1 MVGIVGQS
9 QEEGCVV
16 GGIEEGSP
24 AEKAGLKL
32 GDVIRQYN
40 GIELDGFEKLVEI
53 TRELKP
59 GTKITLD
66 ILRNETARTLELELG
81 EFE

>member
-1 MVGIVGQS
+1 MS
-9 QEEGCVV
+9 D
-16 GGIEEGSP
+16 
-24 AEKAGLKL
+24 AL

-53 TRELKP
+53 TLKP
-59 GTKITLD
+59 GTRITLD
-66 ILRNETARTLELELG
+66 IIRNETPKQLELELG